1 MPTVEQKTTL
11 ELKLEKLRQI
21 CEKSPDHPIALLALA
36 ETAFRRGLRLEALE
50 AYQKVLRDESV
61 AEARLSMAQMYRHHG
76 LYQEALN
83 EILELFATEPC
94 YPEAHVFAQ
103 ELRDKIELPAEISEL
118 LDEGCGEDELAL
130 ARVRLNIAR
139 SLVLREGQELTSIH
153 EANAGD
159 PTYGYYIGETRKRLS
174 YCEQVLTQL
183 SHLEESRRQY
193 LLEQERNRQLERER
207 QAELEALQLQREI
220 ERKQEE
226 LAAQLAQEAA
236 EQLSTLPIAA
246 EPLEADLLSVPEHH
260 GETGDEELLSLGAH
274 EEGPLA
280 ITHEADIANHEELP
294 QVEASVDA
302 ADTTVHSPEE
312 EMAPTLMIDSPVED
326 LESPAVDSEVIS
338 VQAPS
343 LPPEPALW
351 DDLPRPNLGP
361 EVVTRNFENVRD
373 EYTLDLT
380 PTLVGELPEPDL
392 PEPGLPE
399 PDFPEPEPP
408 LLDRIEPEPATSSGL
423 WEDPPYRE
431 SEESGS
437 TENLDVAPQNAL
449 PMVDESAPT
458 PPEQSLPEPEVTVV
472 EEAPVKDSS
481 QRLDYPS
488 MYQGMLSSLEGLVQT
503 LSKTRSVS
511 SVVLINRDGY
521 VITEVIKD
529 SVTPQRLSEFMV
541 EATGF
546 LEAFSDTPQ
555 YWVLECAGGIV
566 VIQSV
571 DAFHFVIAIGQSG
584 ANFGALRFTMDRV
597 RPNFEQVLES
607 LR

>member
-103 ELRDKIELPAEISEL
+103 ELREKIELPGEISEL

-183 SHLEESRRQY
+183 SHLEESRRQH

-207 QAELEALQLQREI
+207 QAELEALQLQREV
-220 ERKQEE
+220 ERRQEE
-226 LAAQLAQEAA
+226 LAAQLALEAA
-236 EQLSTLPIAA
+236 EQLSTLQAIA
-246 EPLEADLLSVPEHH
+246 EPVESETQPILDNRDETEAQELLHLAPHDEVPFTSEQDPETVGHEEVSELEASSEPGY
-260 GETGDEELLSLGAH
+260 GEF
-274 EEGPLA
+274 
-280 ITHEADIANHEELP
+280 
-294 QVEASVDA
+294 
-302 ADTTVHSPEE
+302 HSPEDE
-312 EMAPTLMIDSPVED
+312 SAPPLMTEPAYEAIEP
-326 LESPAVDSEVIS
+326 PAVEPEVIPA
-338 VQAPS
+338 QAPS
-343 LPPEPALW
+343 RPPEPALW

-361 EVVTRNFENVRD
+361 EVAARNFENVRD

-392 PEPGLPE
+392 PEPDLPE
-399 PDFPEPEPP
+399 PELP
-408 LLDRIEPEPATSSGL
+408 LAERVDPEPASSSGL
-423 WEDPPYRE
+423 WEDPPYHE

-437 TENLDVAPQNAL
+437 TETLDVAPHSVQSPAQE
-449 PMVDESAPT
+449 PDPT
-458 PPEQSLPEPEVTVV
+458 PLELPQPEPETPVV
-472 EEAPVKDSS
+472 EEPPVSDSN

-597 RPNFEQVLES
+597 RPNFEQVLEN